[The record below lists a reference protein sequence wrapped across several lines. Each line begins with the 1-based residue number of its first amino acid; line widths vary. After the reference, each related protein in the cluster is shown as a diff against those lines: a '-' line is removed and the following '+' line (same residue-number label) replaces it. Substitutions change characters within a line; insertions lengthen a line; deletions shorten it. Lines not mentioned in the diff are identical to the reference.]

1 MTSRNARAAAH
12 ELKTE
17 RVVHSFEL
25 REQPASERNPVGAAD
40 AIAA

>member
-17 RVVHSFEL
+17 RVVHSIEL
-25 REQPASERNPVGAAD
+25 REEPARDREP
-40 AIAA
+40 IAA